1 MEIRDFIEENA
12 DKWGIFQY
20 GFMKADKIVCSDSVR
35 KLCES
40 NSCGFYGRTWTCP
53 PAVGTY
59 EECRTRLKEYDNV
72 FVFSTKHEL
81 EDSFDFEGM
90 MDGMREHGEI
100 AASVIEAIK
109 PQLPEK
115 HLIFSGGSCK
125 KCQKCSYPE
134 PCRFPDTIHPTIESY
149 GVEVNKLAA
158 SAGVNYINGQNTVTY
173 IGCVLW

>member
-1 MEIRDFIEENA
+1 MEIKDFIEVNA

-59 EECRTRLKEYDNV
+59 EECTDSLKEYDNV
-72 FVFSTKHEL
+72 FVFSTRHEL

-90 MDGMREHGEI
+90 MEGMTEHGAI
-100 AASVIEAIK
+100 ASAVIEAIK
-109 PQLPEK
+109 PHLPPK

-125 KCQKCSYPE
+125 KCQKCSYPK